1 VVGQAGWLAK
11 SLRFRPIQHQLIK
24 NLDVSISQKF
34 QGQDVE
40 SIRNFPDS
48 IV

>member
-1 VVGQAGWLAK
+1 VVGLAGWLAK
-11 SLRFRPIQHQLIK
+11 SLPFLHIQHQLIK
-24 NLDVSISQKF
+24 NSDVSVFQKF

-40 SIRNFPDS
+40 SIRNFAAS